1 MERVFSKKE
10 DCCGCSAC
18 RSICPQNAIRMIQD
32 ARGFWYP
39 SVNREKCVDCG
50 LCQKVC
56 SFCKKENKDVQ
67 PTVYAAFNKDNRKRQ
82 SSSSGGIFIEA
93 AESIIDKGGVVYGAK
108 FDELYNVYHSRETEL
123 CGLKALKGSKYVQS
137 NIKNCFRMIQEDLN
151 SDRKVLFVGVPCQVG
166 GLKAYLGRDY
176 DNLYLIDLACHG
188 VASPKVWQSYIRI
201 RGEGREI
208 RSVSF
213 RDKSKGWKKFSLQII
228 YDTGKYLATQDRDHY
243 MTLFLNNLILRE
255 SCFNCPY
262 NSFNREGDIT
272 LADFWGIEVYKPH
285 LDDNR
290 GISTVLINTQQG
302 EELFNQI
309 KDNLIFEYS
318 NIKECLQGPF
328 KSCMTRNK
336 KSEKFWELFEMDADR
351 AINKFGRYS
360 FKRVLII
367 RVIIPVIRKIGLYG
381 IVMGLMG
388 KRG

>member
-1 MERVFSKKE
+1 M
-10 DCCGCSAC
+10 A
-18 RSICPQNAIRMIQD
+18 
-32 ARGFWYP
+32 
-39 SVNREKCVDCG
+39 
-50 LCQKVC
+50 
-56 SFCKKENKDVQ
+56 
-67 PTVYAAFNKDNRKRQ
+67 
-82 SSSSGGIFIEA
+82 
-93 AESIIDKGGVVYGAK
+93 
-108 FDELYNVYHSRETEL
+108 
-123 CGLKALKGSKYVQS
+123 
-137 NIKNCFRMIQEDLN
+137 KNCGF
-151 SDRKVLFVGVPCQVG
+151 SD
-166 GLKAYLGRDY
+166 
-176 DNLYLIDLACHG
+176 
-188 VASPKVWQSYIRI
+188 
-201 RGEGREI
+201 
-208 RSVSF
+208 
-213 RDKSKGWKKFSLQII
+213 SL
-228 YDTGKYLATQDRDHY
+228 
-243 MTLFLNNLILRE
+243 
-255 SCFNCPY
+255 
-262 NSFNREGDIT
+262 REGDIT